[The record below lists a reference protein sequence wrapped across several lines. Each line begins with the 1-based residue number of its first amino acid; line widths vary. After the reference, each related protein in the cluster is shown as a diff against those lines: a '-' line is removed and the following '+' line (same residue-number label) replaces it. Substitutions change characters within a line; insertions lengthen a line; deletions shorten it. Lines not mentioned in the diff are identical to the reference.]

1 VPLHGKKGLD
11 KKTKRGDGVTKFWY
25 TLKNLHPSKKNCLI
39 NGAYL
44 FPMFNYQNQHYKT
57 LIVSSEMF

>member
-11 KKTKRGDGVTKFWY
+11 KKTKRGDVVTKFWY
-25 TLKNLHPSKKNCLI
+25 TLKKLHPSKKNCLI
-39 NGAYL
+39 NGAHL

-57 LIVSSEMF
+57 